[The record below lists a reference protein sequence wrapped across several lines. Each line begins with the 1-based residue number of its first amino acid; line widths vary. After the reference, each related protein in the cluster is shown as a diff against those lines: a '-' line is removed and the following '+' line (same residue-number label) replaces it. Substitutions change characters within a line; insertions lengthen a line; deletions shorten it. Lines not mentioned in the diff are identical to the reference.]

1 MLAAAA
7 DQQPIRVGII
17 GLDASHAAVMLESNV
32 RRVHLEQVAPVLAAG
47 KRMVA
52 SLADVLTIFQLAG
65 HFDTPVFSTSCL
77 RSGTGTQAVRRGV
90 IGAVQGCDVHS
101 PDAIEPIRPDF
112 YRYGIHYCEALFT
125 GMGTGCATVTR
136 TSVPPG
142 DVLVGVWKGGRIG
155 TFRALRADKQ
165 AYGGIA
171 FSVNQM
177 MAVAKKPGIT
187 HSWSRS

>member
-1 MLAAAA
+1 M
-7 DQQPIRVGII
+7 
-17 GLDASHAAVMLESNV
+17 
-32 RRVHLEQVAPVLAAG
+32 
-47 KRMVA
+47 
-52 SLADVLTIFQLAG
+52 
-65 HFDTPVFSTSCL
+65 
-77 RSGTGTQAVRRGV
+77 

-142 DVLVGVWKGGRIG
+142 DVLVGVWKGGHIG

-187 HSWSRS
+187 RSWSRS